1 MFFGLKNS
9 LATFQAIMNKLLRD
23 LINTGKVR
31 SLINNVMVETESK
44 KSHDKL
50 VEEIL
55 RIMEEND
62 LYVKLEKCKWNIR
75 EVNFLEVVIGP
86 DGIKMEEE

>member
-1 MFFGLKNS
+1 
-9 LATFQAIMNKLLRD
+9 MNKLLRD

-86 DGIKMEEE
+86 DGIKMEEEKVKAVLN